1 MDFANLDTAS
11 SVILL
16 LVGLGVFLLGFK
28 FLGDSIEKLSAS
40 KLRALFNRAAG
51 NRFAGVGIGALATAI
66 VQSSS
71 VTTVMVVGFVNAGVM
86 TLTQAAA
93 VIMGANIGTT
103 ITGWLVWLNQFNVMM
118 YAMLLTLIGLILT
131 MVTKNNK
138 VNTAGSLVASLG
150 LVFVGLEIMSGSMA
164 GVANEP
170 FVEQALTSVT
180 NPLLL
185 LLIGVAVTGIVQSS
199 SAVTSVLIVMAQ
211 EGLLIGGGGNGIL
224 FVILGTNIGTCVTAV
239 LSSIGANTN
248 AKRACLYH
256 LLFNVIGSIIFL
268 IVLWIWDDFYDLLF
282 GLFGGS
288 ANASEEVIVAA
299 NTTCITFF
307 HTMFNVICTCLYL
320 PFIKYLVRL
329 TELIIPDRKKA
340 RRNRSDEGFMDKRL
354 LVTPSLALGQLV
366 KQTTYTAGIA
376 VKCLNNA
383 VAGFIAKDDSKL
395 DDMVKDVQKV
405 NDLSQE
411 ITGYLLEI
419 SAKDISLSDE
429 KLVNVLHRD
438 NSDIVRIADIA
449 ENIVGYTHKAIDET
463 LVFSDVVKRD
473 LNKLMKLLNEQYEL
487 VVDIVENNNIV
498 KIKQSDELEQEIDA
512 SKKRLLDEHIE
523 RMARGECNAE
533 NNSLFVSLISNLER
547 VGDHLSMMAHS
558 VEEVV

>member
-11 SVILL
+11 SVVLL

-40 KLRALFNRAAG
+40 KMRALFHKAAG

-118 YAMLLTLIGLILT
+118 YAMLLTLIGLVMT

-138 VNTAGSLVASLG
+138 VNTAGTLIASLG

-164 GVANEP
+164 GVAKEP
-170 FVEQALTSVT
+170 FVEDALTSVT

-185 LLIGVAVTGIVQSS
+185 LLIGAGITAIVQSS

-211 EGLLIGGGGNGIL
+211 NGLLIGGGGNGIL
-224 FVILGTNIGTCVTAV
+224 FVILGTNIGTCITAV

-256 LLFNVIGSIIFL
+256 LMFNVIGSIIFL
-268 IVLWIWDDFYDLLF
+268 IVFWIWGGFYDDVLMQWF
-282 GLFGGS
+282 H
-288 ANASEEVIVAA
+288 ND
-299 NTTCITFF
+299 TTCITFF

-320 PFIKYLVRL
+320 PFIKYLVKL
-329 TELIIPDRKKA
+329 TEIMIPDRKKK
-340 RRNRSDEGFMDKRL
+340 SKVQSGEGFMDKRL

-366 KQTTYTAGIA
+366 KQTTYTAGVAI
-376 VKCLNNA
+376 KCLNNA

-395 DDMVKDVQKV
+395 ADMTADVNKV
-405 NDLSQE
+405 GELSRE
-411 ITGYLLEI
+411 ITDYLLEI
-419 SAKDISLSDE
+419 SAMDISLNEE

-438 NSDIVRIADIA
+438 NIDVVRIADIA

-463 LVFSDVVKRD
+463 LTFSEVVKHD
-473 LNKLMKLLNEQYEL
+473 LNRLMSLINEQYEL
-487 VVDIVENNNIV
+487 VVNIVENNDLL
-498 KIKQSDELEQEIDA
+498 KIKQSDEIEQEIDA
-512 SKKRLLDEHIE
+512 TKKRLLDEHIE
-523 RMARGECNAE
+523 RMSRGECNAE

-547 VGDHLSMMAHS
+547 VGDHLSLMAHS
-558 VEEVV
+558 VEAVA

>member
-40 KLRALFNRAAG
+40 KMRALFHKAAG

-118 YAMLLTLIGLILT
+118 YAMLLTLIGLVMT

-138 VNTAGSLVASLG
+138 VNTAGTLIASLG

-164 GVANEP
+164 GVAKEP
-170 FVEQALTSVT
+170 FVEDALTSVT

-185 LLIGVAVTGIVQSS
+185 LLIGAGITAIVQSS

-211 EGLLIGGGGNGIL
+211 NGLLIGGGGNGIL
-224 FVILGTNIGTCVTAV
+224 FVILGTNIGTCITAV

-256 LLFNVIGSIIFL
+256 LMFNVIGSIIFL
-268 IVLWIWDDFYDLLF
+268 IVFWIWGGFYDDVLMQWF
-282 GLFGGS
+282 H
-288 ANASEEVIVAA
+288 ND
-299 NTTCITFF
+299 TTCITFF

-320 PFIKYLVRL
+320 PFIKYLVKL
-329 TELIIPDRKKA
+329 TEIMIPDRKKK
-340 RRNRSDEGFMDKRL
+340 SKVQSGEGFMDKRL

-366 KQTTYTAGIA
+366 KQTTYTAGVAI
-376 VKCLNNA
+376 KCLNNA

-395 DDMVKDVQKV
+395 DDMTADVNKV
-405 NDLSQE
+405 GELSRE
-411 ITGYLLEI
+411 ITDYLLEI
-419 SAKDISLSDE
+419 SAMDISLNEE

-438 NSDIVRIADIA
+438 NIDVVRIADIA

-463 LVFSDVVKRD
+463 LTFSEVVKHD
-473 LNKLMKLLNEQYEL
+473 LNRLMSLINEQYEL
-487 VVDIVENNNIV
+487 VVNIVENNDLL
-498 KIKQSDELEQEIDA
+498 KIKQSDEIEREIDA
-512 SKKRLLDEHIE
+512 TKKRLLDEHIE
-523 RMARGECNAE
+523 RMSRGECNAE

-547 VGDHLSMMAHS
+547 VGDHLSLMAHS
-558 VEEVV
+558 VEAVA

>member
-11 SVILL
+11 SVVLL

-40 KLRALFNRAAG
+40 KMRALFHKAGG

-118 YAMLLTLIGLILT
+118 YAMLLTLVGLVMT

-138 VNTAGSLVASLG
+138 VNTAGTLIASLG

-164 GVANEP
+164 GVAKEP
-170 FVEQALTSVT
+170 FVEDALTSVT

-185 LLIGVAVTGIVQSS
+185 LLIGAGITAIVQSS

-211 EGLLIGGGGNGIL
+211 NGLLIGGGGNGIL
-224 FVILGTNIGTCVTAV
+224 FVILGTNIGTCITAV

-256 LLFNVIGSIIFL
+256 LMFNVIGSIIFL
-268 IVLWIWDDFYDLLF
+268 IVFWIWGRFYDDVLMQWF
-282 GLFGGS
+282 H
-288 ANASEEVIVAA
+288 ND
-299 NTTCITFF
+299 TTCITFF

-320 PFIKYLVRL
+320 PFIKYLVKL
-329 TELIIPDRKKA
+329 TEIMIPDRKKK
-340 RRNRSDEGFMDKRL
+340 SKVQSGEGFMDKRL

-366 KQTTYTAGIA
+366 KQTTYTAGVAI
-376 VKCLNNA
+376 KCLNNA

-395 DDMVKDVQKV
+395 DDMTADVNKV
-405 NDLSQE
+405 GELSRE
-411 ITGYLLEI
+411 ITDYLLEI
-419 SAKDISLSDE
+419 SAMDISLNEE

-438 NSDIVRIADIA
+438 NIDVVRIADIA

-463 LVFSDVVKRD
+463 LTFSEVVKHD
-473 LNKLMKLLNEQYEL
+473 LNRLMSLINEQYEL
-487 VVDIVENNNIV
+487 VVNIVENNDLL
-498 KIKQSDELEQEIDA
+498 KIKQSDEIEQEIDA
-512 SKKRLLDEHIE
+512 TKKRLLDEHIE
-523 RMARGECNAE
+523 RMSRGECNAE

-547 VGDHLSMMAHS
+547 VGDHLSLMAHS
-558 VEEVV
+558 VEAVA

>member
-1 MDFANLDTAS
+1 MDFANLDTVS
-11 SVILL
+11 SVVLL

-40 KLRALFNRAAG
+40 KMRALFHKAAG

-118 YAMLLTLIGLILT
+118 YAMLLTLVGLIMT
-131 MVTKNNK
+131 MVSKNNK
-138 VNTAGSLVASLG
+138 VNTAGTLIASLG

-170 FVEQALTSVT
+170 FVEQALTSVS

-185 LLIGVAVTGIVQSS
+185 LIIGAVVTGIVQSS

-211 EGLLIGGGGNGIL
+211 NGLLIGGGGNGIL
-224 FVILGTNIGTCVTAV
+224 FVILGTNIGTCVTAL

-268 IVLWIWDDFYDLLF
+268 IVFWIWDGFYDDVLMQWF
-282 GLFGGS
+282 H
-288 ANASEEVIVAA
+288 ND
-299 NTTCITFF
+299 TTCITFF
-307 HTMFNVICTCLYL
+307 HTAFNVICTCLYL
-320 PFIKYLVRL
+320 PFIKYLVKL
-329 TELIIPDRKKA
+329 TEIIIPDRKKKA
-340 RRNRSDEGFMDKRL
+340 KHKEAEGFMDKRL
-354 LVTPSLALGQLV
+354 LLTPSLAIGQLV

-376 VKCLNNA
+376 VKSLNAA
-383 VAGFIAKDDSKL
+383 VAGFIAKDDGKFDTISQ
-395 DDMVKDVQKV
+395 DIEKV
-405 NDLSQE
+405 GELSRE
-411 ITGYLLEI
+411 ITDYLIEI

-429 KLVNVLHRD
+429 RIVNVLHRD
-438 NSDIVRIADIA
+438 NTDVVRIADIA
-449 ENIVGYTHKAIDET
+449 ENIVGYTRKAIDET
-463 LVFSDVVKRD
+463 LTFSEVVKHD
-473 LNKLMKLLNEQYEL
+473 LNRLMSLINEQYEL
-487 VVDIVENNNIV
+487 VVNIVENNDLL
-498 KIKQSDELEQEIDA
+498 KIKQSDEIEQEIDDT
-512 SKKRLLDEHIE
+512 KKRLLNEHIA
-523 RMARGECNAE
+523 RMSRGECNAE
-533 NNSLFVSLISNLER
+533 NNSLFVSLVSNLER
-547 VGDHLSMMAHS
+547 VGDHLSLMAHS
-558 VEEVV
+558 VEDIA

>member
-1 MDFANLDTAS
+1 MDFENLDTAS

-51 NRFAGVGIGALATAI
+51 NRFAGVGVGALATAI

-138 VNTAGSLVASLG
+138 VNTAGSLIASLG

-170 FVEQALTSVT
+170 LVEQALTYVE

-185 LLIGVAVTGIVQSS
+185 LLIGVLVTGIVQSS

>member
-11 SVILL
+11 SVVLL

-40 KLRALFNRAAG
+40 KMRALFHKAAG

-118 YAMLLTLIGLILT
+118 YAMLLTLVGLIMT

-138 VNTAGSLVASLG
+138 VNTAGTLIASLG

-164 GVANEP
+164 GVAKEP
-170 FVEQALTSVT
+170 FVEDALTSVT

-185 LLIGVAVTGIVQSS
+185 LLIGAGITAIVQSS

-211 EGLLIGGGGNGIL
+211 NGLLIGGGGNGIL
-224 FVILGTNIGTCVTAV
+224 FVILGTNIGTCITAV

-256 LLFNVIGSIIFL
+256 LMFNVIGSIIFL
-268 IVLWIWDDFYDLLF
+268 IVFWIWGGFYDDVLMQWF
-282 GLFGGS
+282 H
-288 ANASEEVIVAA
+288 ND
-299 NTTCITFF
+299 TTCITFF

-320 PFIKYLVRL
+320 PFIKYLVKL
-329 TELIIPDRKKA
+329 TELMIPDRKKK
-340 RRNRSDEGFMDKRL
+340 SKVQSGEGFMDKRL

-366 KQTTYTAGIA
+366 KQTTYTAGVAI
-376 VKCLNNA
+376 KCLNNA

-395 DDMVKDVQKV
+395 DDMIADVNKV
-405 NDLSQE
+405 GELSRE
-411 ITGYLLEI
+411 ITDYLLEI
-419 SAKDISLSDE
+419 SAMDISLNEE

-438 NSDIVRIADIA
+438 NIDVVRIADIA

-463 LVFSDVVKRD
+463 LTFSEVVKHD
-473 LNKLMKLLNEQYEL
+473 LNRLMGLINEQYEL
-487 VVDIVENNNIV
+487 VVNIVENNDLL
-498 KIKQSDELEQEIDA
+498 KIKQSDEIEQEIDA
-512 SKKRLLDEHIE
+512 TKKRLLDEHIE
-523 RMARGECNAE
+523 RMSRGECNAE

-547 VGDHLSMMAHS
+547 VGDHLSLMAHS
-558 VEEVV
+558 VEAVA

>member
-211 EGLLIGGGGNGIL
+211 NGLLIGGGGNGIL

-268 IVLWIWDDFYDLLF
+268 VVFWIWDGFYDDVLMAMF
-282 GLFGGS
+282 
-288 ANASEEVIVAA
+288 N
-299 NTTCITFF
+299 NHTTCITFF

-329 TELIIPDRKKA
+329 TELIIPDRKK
-340 RRNRSDEGFMDKRL
+340 NRKNKAGEGFMDKRL
-354 LVTPSLALGQLV
+354 LVTPSLALGQLL

-395 DDMVKDVQKV
+395 DDMLKDVQKV

>member
-1 MDFANLDTAS
+1 MDFENLDTVS
-11 SVILL
+11 SVVLL

-40 KLRALFNRAAG
+40 KMRALFNKAAG

-118 YAMLLTLIGLILT
+118 YAMLLTLVGLIMT
-131 MVTKNNK
+131 MFSKNNK
-138 VNTAGSLVASLG
+138 VNTAGTLIASLG

-164 GVANEP
+164 GFTDNQ
-170 FVEQALTSVT
+170 FVIDALSSVS

-185 LLIGVAVTGIVQSS
+185 LLIGAGITAIVQSS
-199 SAVTSVLIVMAQ
+199 SAVTSVLVVMASATPP
-211 EGLLIGGGGNGIL
+211 LLVGGGGNGIL
-224 FVILGTNIGTCVTAV
+224 FVILGTNIGTCITAV

-256 LLFNVIGSIIFL
+256 LMFNVIGSIIFL
-268 IVLWIWDDFYDLLF
+268 IVFWIWGGFYDDVLMQWF
-282 GLFGGS
+282 H
-288 ANASEEVIVAA
+288 ND
-299 NTTCITFF
+299 TTCITFF

-320 PFIKYLVRL
+320 PFIKYLVKL
-329 TELIIPDRKKA
+329 TEIMIPDRKKK
-340 RRNRSDEGFMDKRL
+340 SKVQSGEGFMDKRL

-366 KQTTYTAGIA
+366 KQTTYTAGVAI
-376 VKCLNNA
+376 KCLNNA

-395 DDMVKDVQKV
+395 ADMTADVNKV
-405 NDLSQE
+405 GELSRE
-411 ITGYLLEI
+411 ITDYLLEI
-419 SAKDISLSDE
+419 SAMDISLNEE

-438 NSDIVRIADIA
+438 NIDVVRIADIA

-463 LVFSDVVKRD
+463 LTFSEVVKHD
-473 LNKLMKLLNEQYEL
+473 LNRLMSLINEQYEL
-487 VVDIVENNNIV
+487 VVNIVENNDLL
-498 KIKQSDELEQEIDA
+498 KIKQSDEIEQEIDA
-512 SKKRLLDEHIE
+512 TKKRLLDEHIE
-523 RMARGECNAE
+523 RMSRGECNAE

-547 VGDHLSMMAHS
+547 VGDHLSLMAHS
-558 VEEVV
+558 VEAVA

>member
-40 KLRALFNRAAG
+40 KMRALFHKAAG

-118 YAMLLTLIGLILT
+118 YAMLLTLIGLVMT

-138 VNTAGSLVASLG
+138 VNTAGTLIASLG

-164 GVANEP
+164 GVAKEP
-170 FVEQALTSVT
+170 FVEDALTSVT

-185 LLIGVAVTGIVQSS
+185 LLIGAGITAIVQSS

-211 EGLLIGGGGNGIL
+211 NGLLIGGGGNGIL
-224 FVILGTNIGTCVTAV
+224 FVILGTNIGTCITAV

-256 LLFNVIGSIIFL
+256 LMFNVIGSIIFL
-268 IVLWIWDDFYDLLF
+268 IVFWIWGGFYDDVLMQWF
-282 GLFGGS
+282 H
-288 ANASEEVIVAA
+288 ND
-299 NTTCITFF
+299 TTCITFF

-320 PFIKYLVRL
+320 PFIKYLVKL
-329 TELIIPDRKKA
+329 TEIMIPDRKKK
-340 RRNRSDEGFMDKRL
+340 SKVQSGEGFMDKRL

-366 KQTTYTAGIA
+366 KQTTYTAGVAI
-376 VKCLNNA
+376 KCLNNA

-395 DDMVKDVQKV
+395 DDMTADVNKV
-405 NDLSQE
+405 GELSRE
-411 ITGYLLEI
+411 ITDYLLEI
-419 SAKDISLSDE
+419 SAMDISLNEE

-438 NSDIVRIADIA
+438 NIDVVRIADIA

-463 LVFSDVVKRD
+463 LTFSEVVKHD
-473 LNKLMKLLNEQYEL
+473 LNRLMSLINEQYEL
-487 VVDIVENNNIV
+487 VVNIVENNDLL
-498 KIKQSDELEQEIDA
+498 KIKQSDEIEQEIDA
-512 SKKRLLDEHIE
+512 TKKRLLDEHIE
-523 RMARGECNAE
+523 RMSRGECNAE

-547 VGDHLSMMAHS
+547 VGDHLSLMAHS
-558 VEEVV
+558 VEAVA

>member
-211 EGLLIGGGGNGIL
+211 NGLLIGGGGNGIL

-268 IVLWIWDDFYDLLF
+268 VVFWIWDGFYDDVLMQWF
-282 GLFGGS
+282 H
-288 ANASEEVIVAA
+288 ND
-299 NTTCITFF
+299 TTCITFF

-320 PFIKYLVRL
+320 PFIKYLVKL
-329 TELIIPDRKKA
+329 TEILIPDRKK
-340 RRNRSDEGFMDKRL
+340 NRKNKAGEGFMDKRL
-354 LVTPSLALGQLV
+354 LVTPSLALGQLL

-395 DDMVKDVQKV
+395 DDMLKDVQKV

>member
-1 MDFANLDTAS
+1 MDFENLDTAS

-40 KLRALFNRAAG
+40 KMRALFNRAAG

-118 YAMLLTLIGLILT
+118 YAMLLTLVGLIMT

-138 VNTAGSLVASLG
+138 VNTAGSLVASLA

-185 LLIGVAVTGIVQSS
+185 LLIGVADTGIVQSS

-211 EGLLIGGGGNGIL
+211 NGLLIGGGGNGIL

-268 IVLWIWDDFYDLLF
+268 VVFWIWDGFYDDVLMAMF
-282 GLFGGS
+282 
-288 ANASEEVIVAA
+288 N
-299 NTTCITFF
+299 NHTTCITFF

-320 PFIKYLVRL
+320 PFIKYLVKL
-329 TELIIPDRKKA
+329 TEINIPDRKK
-340 RRNRSDEGFMDKRL
+340 NRKNKAGEGFMDKRL
-354 LVTPSLALGQLV
+354 LVSPSLALGQLL

-395 DDMVKDVQKV
+395 DDMLKDVQKV

>member
-40 KLRALFNRAAG
+40 KMRALFHKAAG

-118 YAMLLTLIGLILT
+118 YAMLLTLVGLVMT

-138 VNTAGSLVASLG
+138 VNTAGTLIASLG

-164 GVANEP
+164 GVAKEP
-170 FVEQALTSVT
+170 FVEDALTSVT

-185 LLIGVAVTGIVQSS
+185 LLIGAGITAIVQSS

-211 EGLLIGGGGNGIL
+211 NGLLIGGGGNGIL
-224 FVILGTNIGTCVTAV
+224 FVILGTNIGTCITAV

-256 LLFNVIGSIIFL
+256 LMFNVIGSIIFL
-268 IVLWIWDDFYDLLF
+268 IVFWIWGGFYDDVLMQWF
-282 GLFGGS
+282 H
-288 ANASEEVIVAA
+288 ND
-299 NTTCITFF
+299 TTCITFF

-320 PFIKYLVRL
+320 PFIKYLVKL
-329 TELIIPDRKKA
+329 TELMIPDRKKK
-340 RRNRSDEGFMDKRL
+340 SKVQSGEGFMDKRL

-366 KQTTYTAGIA
+366 KQTTYTAGVAI
-376 VKCLNNA
+376 KCLNNA
-383 VAGFIAKDDSKL
+383 VAGFIAKNDSKL
-395 DDMVKDVQKV
+395 DDMTADVNKV
-405 NDLSQE
+405 GELSRE
-411 ITGYLLEI
+411 ITDYLLEI
-419 SAKDISLSDE
+419 SAMDISLNEE

-438 NSDIVRIADIA
+438 NIDVVRIADIA

-463 LVFSDVVKRD
+463 LTFSEVVKHD
-473 LNKLMKLLNEQYEL
+473 LNRLMSLINEQYEL
-487 VVDIVENNNIV
+487 VVNIVENNDLL
-498 KIKQSDELEQEIDA
+498 KIKQSDEIEQEIDA
-512 SKKRLLDEHIE
+512 TKKRLLDEHIE
-523 RMARGECNAE
+523 RMSRGECNAE

-547 VGDHLSMMAHS
+547 VGDHLSLMAHS
-558 VEEVV
+558 VEAVA

>member
-1 MDFANLDTAS
+1 MDFENLDTAS

-51 NRFAGVGIGALATAI
+51 NRFAGVGVGALATAI

-150 LVFVGLEIMSGSMA
+150 LVFVGLEIMSGSMS
-164 GVANEP
+164 GFTDNQ
-170 FVEQALTSVT
+170 FVIDALSSVT

-185 LLIGVAVTGIVQSS
+185 LLIGAGITAIVQSS
-199 SAVTSVLIVMAQ
+199 SAVTSVLVVMASTTPP
-211 EGLLIGGGGNGIL
+211 LLVGGGGNGIL
-224 FVILGTNIGTCVTAV
+224 FVILGTNIGTCITAV

-268 IVLWIWDDFYDLLF
+268 VVFWIWDGFYDDVLMQWF
-282 GLFGGS
+282 H
-288 ANASEEVIVAA
+288 NH
-299 NTTCITFF
+299 TTCITFF

-320 PFIKYLVRL
+320 PFIKYLVKL
-329 TELIIPDRKKA
+329 TEIIIPDRKK
-340 RRNRSDEGFMDKRL
+340 NRKNKAGEGFMDKRL
-354 LVTPSLALGQLV
+354 LVTPSLALGQLL

>member
-1 MDFANLDTAS
+1 MDFENLDTAS
-11 SVILL
+11 SVVLL

-40 KLRALFNRAAG
+40 KMRALFNKAAG

-118 YAMLLTLIGLILT
+118 YAMLLTLIGLVMT

-138 VNTAGSLVASLG
+138 VNTAGTLIASLG

-164 GVANEP
+164 GFTDNQ
-170 FVEQALTSVT
+170 FVIDALSSVS

-185 LLIGVAVTGIVQSS
+185 LLIGAGITAIVQSS
-199 SAVTSVLIVMAQ
+199 SAVTSVLVVMASATPP
-211 EGLLIGGGGNGIL
+211 LLVGGGGNGIL
-224 FVILGTNIGTCVTAV
+224 FVILGTNIGTCITAV

-268 IVLWIWDDFYDLLF
+268 IVFWIWDGFYDDVLMAMF
-282 GLFGGS
+282 H
-288 ANASEEVIVAA
+288 NH
-299 NTTCITFF
+299 TTCITFF

-320 PFIKYLVRL
+320 PFIKYLVKL
-329 TELIIPDRKKA
+329 TEIMIPDRKKK
-340 RRNRSDEGFMDKRL
+340 SKVQSGEGFMDKRL

-366 KQTTYTAGIA
+366 KQTTYTAGVAI
-376 VKCLNNA
+376 KCLNNA

-395 DDMVKDVQKV
+395 DDMTADVNKV
-405 NDLSQE
+405 GELSRE
-411 ITGYLLEI
+411 ITDYLLEI
-419 SAKDISLSDE
+419 SAMDISLNEE

-438 NSDIVRIADIA
+438 NIDVVRIADIA

-463 LVFSDVVKRD
+463 LTFSEVVKHD
-473 LNKLMKLLNEQYEL
+473 LNRLMSLINEQYEL
-487 VVDIVENNNIV
+487 VVNIVENNDLL
-498 KIKQSDELEQEIDA
+498 KIKQSDEIEQEIDA
-512 SKKRLLDEHIE
+512 TKKRLLDEHIE
-523 RMARGECNAE
+523 RMSRGECNAE

-547 VGDHLSMMAHS
+547 VGDHLSLMAHS
-558 VEEVV
+558 VEAVA

>member
-11 SVILL
+11 SVVLL

-40 KLRALFNRAAG
+40 KMRALFHKAAG

-118 YAMLLTLIGLILT
+118 YAMLLTLIGLVMT

-138 VNTAGSLVASLG
+138 VNTAGTLIASLG

-164 GVANEP
+164 GVAKEP
-170 FVEQALTSVT
+170 FVEDALTSVT

-185 LLIGVAVTGIVQSS
+185 LLIGAGITAIVQSS

-211 EGLLIGGGGNGIL
+211 NGLLIGGDGNGIL
-224 FVILGTNIGTCVTAV
+224 FVILGTNIGTCITAV

-256 LLFNVIGSIIFL
+256 LMFNVIGSIIFL
-268 IVLWIWDDFYDLLF
+268 IVFWIWGGFYDDVLMQWF
-282 GLFGGS
+282 H
-288 ANASEEVIVAA
+288 ND
-299 NTTCITFF
+299 TTCITFF

-320 PFIKYLVRL
+320 PFIKYLVKL
-329 TELIIPDRKKA
+329 TEIMIPDRKKK
-340 RRNRSDEGFMDKRL
+340 SKVQSGEGFMDKRL

-366 KQTTYTAGIA
+366 KQTTYTAGVAI
-376 VKCLNNA
+376 KCLNNA
-383 VAGFIAKDDSKL
+383 VAGFIAKNDSKL
-395 DDMVKDVQKV
+395 DDMTADVNKV
-405 NDLSQE
+405 GELSRE
-411 ITGYLLEI
+411 ITDYLLEI
-419 SAKDISLSDE
+419 SAMDISLNEE

-438 NSDIVRIADIA
+438 NIDVVRIADIA

-463 LVFSDVVKRD
+463 LTFSEVVKHD
-473 LNKLMKLLNEQYEL
+473 LNRLMSLINEQYEL
-487 VVDIVENNNIV
+487 VVNIVENNDLL
-498 KIKQSDELEQEIDA
+498 KIKQSDEIEQEIDA
-512 SKKRLLDEHIE
+512 TKKRLLDEHIE
-523 RMARGECNAE
+523 RMSRGECNAE

-547 VGDHLSMMAHS
+547 VGDHLSLMAHS
-558 VEEVV
+558 VEAVA

>member
-11 SVILL
+11 SVVLL

-40 KLRALFNRAAG
+40 KMRALFHKAAG

-71 VTTVMVVGFVNAGVM
+71 VTAVMVVGFVNAGVM

-118 YAMLLTLIGLILT
+118 YAMLLTLVGLVMT

-138 VNTAGSLVASLG
+138 VNTAGTLIASLG

-164 GVANEP
+164 GVAKEP
-170 FVEQALTSVT
+170 FVEDALTSVT

-185 LLIGVAVTGIVQSS
+185 LLIGAGITAIVQSS

-211 EGLLIGGGGNGIL
+211 NGLLIGGGGNGIL
-224 FVILGTNIGTCVTAV
+224 FVILGTNIGTCITAV

-256 LLFNVIGSIIFL
+256 LMFNVIGSIIFL
-268 IVLWIWDDFYDLLF
+268 IVFWIWGGFYDDVLMQWF
-282 GLFGGS
+282 H
-288 ANASEEVIVAA
+288 ND
-299 NTTCITFF
+299 TTCITFF

-320 PFIKYLVRL
+320 PFIKYLVKL
-329 TELIIPDRKKA
+329 TEIMIPDRKKK
-340 RRNRSDEGFMDKRL
+340 SKVQSGEGFMDKRL

-366 KQTTYTAGIA
+366 KQTTYTAGVAI
-376 VKCLNNA
+376 KCLNNA

-395 DDMVKDVQKV
+395 DDMTADVNKV
-405 NDLSQE
+405 GELSRE
-411 ITGYLLEI
+411 ITDYLLEI
-419 SAKDISLSDE
+419 SAMDISLNEE

-438 NSDIVRIADIA
+438 NIDVVRIADIA

-463 LVFSDVVKRD
+463 LTFSEVVKHD
-473 LNKLMKLLNEQYEL
+473 LNRLMGLINEQYEL
-487 VVDIVENNNIV
+487 VVNIVENNDLL
-498 KIKQSDELEQEIDA
+498 KIKQSDEIEQEIDA
-512 SKKRLLDEHIE
+512 TKKRLLDEHIE
-523 RMARGECNAE
+523 RMSRGECNAE

-547 VGDHLSMMAHS
+547 VGDHLSLMAHS
-558 VEEVV
+558 VEAVA

>member
-11 SVILL
+11 SVVLL

-40 KLRALFNRAAG
+40 KMRALFHKAAG

-118 YAMLLTLIGLILT
+118 YAMLLTLVGLIMT

-138 VNTAGSLVASLG
+138 VNTAGTLIASLG

-164 GVANEP
+164 GVAKEP
-170 FVEQALTSVT
+170 FVEDALTSVT

-185 LLIGVAVTGIVQSS
+185 LLIGAGITAIVQSS

-211 EGLLIGGGGNGIL
+211 NGLLIGGGGNGIL
-224 FVILGTNIGTCVTAV
+224 FVILGTNIGTCITAV

-256 LLFNVIGSIIFL
+256 LMFNVIGSIIFL
-268 IVLWIWDDFYDLLF
+268 IVFWIWGGFYDDVLMQWF
-282 GLFGGS
+282 H
-288 ANASEEVIVAA
+288 ND
-299 NTTCITFF
+299 TTCITFF

-320 PFIKYLVRL
+320 PFIKYLVKL
-329 TELIIPDRKKA
+329 TEIMIPDRKKK
-340 RRNRSDEGFMDKRL
+340 SKVQSGEGFMDKRL

-366 KQTTYTAGIA
+366 KQTTYTAGVAI
-376 VKCLNNA
+376 KCLNNA
-383 VAGFIAKDDSKL
+383 VAGFIAKNDSKL
-395 DDMVKDVQKV
+395 DDMTADVNKV
-405 NDLSQE
+405 GELSRE
-411 ITGYLLEI
+411 ITDYLLEI
-419 SAKDISLSDE
+419 SAMDISLNEE

-438 NSDIVRIADIA
+438 NIDVVRIADIA

-463 LVFSDVVKRD
+463 LTFSEVVKHD
-473 LNKLMKLLNEQYEL
+473 LNRLMSLINEQYEL
-487 VVDIVENNNIV
+487 VVNIVENNDLL
-498 KIKQSDELEQEIDA
+498 KIKQSDEIEQEIDA
-512 SKKRLLDEHIE
+512 TKKRLLDEHIE
-523 RMARGECNAE
+523 RMSRGECNAE

-547 VGDHLSMMAHS
+547 VGDHLSLMAHS
-558 VEEVV
+558 VEAVA

>member
-11 SVILL
+11 SVVLL

-40 KLRALFNRAAG
+40 KMRALFHKAAG

-118 YAMLLTLIGLILT
+118 YAMLLTLVGLIMT

-138 VNTAGSLVASLG
+138 VNTAGTLIASLG

-164 GVANEP
+164 GVAKEP
-170 FVEQALTSVT
+170 FVEDALTSVT

-185 LLIGVAVTGIVQSS
+185 LLIGAGITAIVQSS

-211 EGLLIGGGGNGIL
+211 NGLLIGGGGNGIL
-224 FVILGTNIGTCVTAV
+224 FVILGTNIGTCITAV

-256 LLFNVIGSIIFL
+256 LMFNVIGSIIFL
-268 IVLWIWDDFYDLLF
+268 IVFWIWGGFYDDVLMQWF
-282 GLFGGS
+282 H
-288 ANASEEVIVAA
+288 ND
-299 NTTCITFF
+299 TTCITFF

-320 PFIKYLVRL
+320 PFIKYLVKL
-329 TELIIPDRKKA
+329 TEIMIPDRKKK
-340 RRNRSDEGFMDKRL
+340 SKVQSGEGFMDKRL

-366 KQTTYTAGIA
+366 KQTTYTAGVAI
-376 VKCLNNA
+376 KCLNNA

-395 DDMVKDVQKV
+395 DDMTADVNKV
-405 NDLSQE
+405 GELSRE
-411 ITGYLLEI
+411 ITDYLLEI
-419 SAKDISLSDE
+419 SAMDISLNEE

-438 NSDIVRIADIA
+438 NIDVVRIADIA

-463 LVFSDVVKRD
+463 LTFSEVVKHD
-473 LNKLMKLLNEQYEL
+473 LNRLMSLINEQYEL
-487 VVDIVENNNIV
+487 VVNIVENNDLL
-498 KIKQSDELEQEIDA
+498 KIKQSDEIEREIDA
-512 SKKRLLDEHIE
+512 TKKRLLDEHIE
-523 RMARGECNAE
+523 RMSRGECNAE

-547 VGDHLSMMAHS
+547 VGDHLSLMAHS
-558 VEEVV
+558 VEAVA

>member
-11 SVILL
+11 SVVLL

-40 KLRALFNRAAG
+40 KMRALFHKAAG

-118 YAMLLTLIGLILT
+118 YAMLLTLVGLIMT

-138 VNTAGSLVASLG
+138 VNTAGTLIASLG

-164 GVANEP
+164 GVAKEP
-170 FVEQALTSVT
+170 FVEDALTSVT

-185 LLIGVAVTGIVQSS
+185 LLIGAGITAIVQSS

-211 EGLLIGGGGNGIL
+211 NGLLIGGGGNGIL
-224 FVILGTNIGTCVTAV
+224 FVILGTNIGTCITAV

-256 LLFNVIGSIIFL
+256 LMFNVIGSIIFL
-268 IVLWIWDDFYDLLF
+268 IVFWIWGGFYDDVLMQWF
-282 GLFGGS
+282 H
-288 ANASEEVIVAA
+288 ND
-299 NTTCITFF
+299 TTCITFF

-320 PFIKYLVRL
+320 PFIKYLVKL
-329 TELIIPDRKKA
+329 TEIMIPDRKKK
-340 RRNRSDEGFMDKRL
+340 SKVQSGEGFMDKRL

-366 KQTTYTAGIA
+366 KQTTYTAGVAI
-376 VKCLNNA
+376 KCLNNA
-383 VAGFIAKDDSKL
+383 VAGFIAKNDSKL
-395 DDMVKDVQKV
+395 DDMTADVNKV
-405 NDLSQE
+405 GELSRE
-411 ITGYLLEI
+411 ITDYLLEI
-419 SAKDISLSDE
+419 SAMDISLNEE

-438 NSDIVRIADIA
+438 NIDVVRIADIA

-463 LVFSDVVKRD
+463 LTFSEVVKHD
-473 LNKLMKLLNEQYEL
+473 LNRLMSLINEQYEL
-487 VVDIVENNNIV
+487 VVNIVENNDLL
-498 KIKQSDELEQEIDA
+498 KIKQSDEIEREIDA
-512 SKKRLLDEHIE
+512 TKKRLLDEHIE
-523 RMARGECNAE
+523 RMSRGECNAE

-547 VGDHLSMMAHS
+547 VGDHLSLMAHS
-558 VEEVV
+558 VEAVA

>member
-11 SVILL
+11 SVVLL

-40 KLRALFNRAAG
+40 KMRALFHKAAG

-118 YAMLLTLIGLILT
+118 YAMLLTLVGLIMT

-138 VNTAGSLVASLG
+138 VNTAGTLIASLG

-164 GVANEP
+164 GVAKEP
-170 FVEQALTSVT
+170 FVEDALTSVT

-185 LLIGVAVTGIVQSS
+185 LLIGAGITAIVQSS

-211 EGLLIGGGGNGIL
+211 NGLLIGGGGNGIL
-224 FVILGTNIGTCVTAV
+224 FVILGTNIGTCITAV

-256 LLFNVIGSIIFL
+256 LMFNVIGSIIFL
-268 IVLWIWDDFYDLLF
+268 IVFWIWGGFYDDVLMQWF
-282 GLFGGS
+282 H
-288 ANASEEVIVAA
+288 N

-320 PFIKYLVRL
+320 PFIKYLVKL
-329 TELIIPDRKKA
+329 TEIMIPDRKKK
-340 RRNRSDEGFMDKRL
+340 SKVQSGEGFMDKRL

-366 KQTTYTAGIA
+366 KQTTYTAGVAI
-376 VKCLNNA
+376 KCLNNA
-383 VAGFIAKDDSKL
+383 VAGFIAKNDSKL
-395 DDMVKDVQKV
+395 DDMTADVNKV
-405 NDLSQE
+405 GELSRE
-411 ITGYLLEI
+411 ITDYLLEI
-419 SAKDISLSDE
+419 SAMDISLNEE

-438 NSDIVRIADIA
+438 NIDVVRIADIA

-463 LVFSDVVKRD
+463 LTFSEVVKHD
-473 LNKLMKLLNEQYEL
+473 LNRLMGLINEQYEL
-487 VVDIVENNNIV
+487 VVNIVENNDLL
-498 KIKQSDELEQEIDA
+498 KIKQSDEIEQEIDA
-512 SKKRLLDEHIE
+512 TKKRLLDEHIE
-523 RMARGECNAE
+523 RMSRGECNAE

-547 VGDHLSMMAHS
+547 VGDHLSLMAHS
-558 VEEVV
+558 VEAVA

>member
-11 SVILL
+11 SVVLL

-40 KLRALFNRAAG
+40 KMRALFHKAAG

-118 YAMLLTLIGLILT
+118 YAMLLTLVGLVMT

-138 VNTAGSLVASLG
+138 VNTAGTLIASLG

-164 GVANEP
+164 GVAKEP
-170 FVEQALTSVT
+170 FVEDALTSVT

-185 LLIGVAVTGIVQSS
+185 LLIGAGITAIVQSS

-211 EGLLIGGGGNGIL
+211 NGLLIGGGGNGIL
-224 FVILGTNIGTCVTAV
+224 FVILGTNIGTCITAV

-256 LLFNVIGSIIFL
+256 LMFNVIGSIIFL
-268 IVLWIWDDFYDLLF
+268 IVFWIWGRFYDDVLMQWF
-282 GLFGGS
+282 H
-288 ANASEEVIVAA
+288 ND
-299 NTTCITFF
+299 TTCITFF

-320 PFIKYLVRL
+320 PFIKYLVKL
-329 TELIIPDRKKA
+329 TEIMIPDRKKK
-340 RRNRSDEGFMDKRL
+340 SKVQSGEGFMDKRL

-366 KQTTYTAGIA
+366 KQTTYTAGVAI
-376 VKCLNNA
+376 KCLNNA

-395 DDMVKDVQKV
+395 DDMTADVNKV
-405 NDLSQE
+405 GELSRE
-411 ITGYLLEI
+411 ITDYLLEI
-419 SAKDISLSDE
+419 SAMDISLNEE

-438 NSDIVRIADIA
+438 NIDVVRIADIA

-463 LVFSDVVKRD
+463 LTFSEVVKHD
-473 LNKLMKLLNEQYEL
+473 LNRLMSLINEQYEL
-487 VVDIVENNNIV
+487 VVNIVENNDLL
-498 KIKQSDELEQEIDA
+498 KIKQSDEIEQEIDA
-512 SKKRLLDEHIE
+512 TKKRLLDEHIE
-523 RMARGECNAE
+523 RMSRGECNAE

-547 VGDHLSMMAHS
+547 VGDHLSLMAHS
-558 VEEVV
+558 VEAVA

>member
-1 MDFANLDTAS
+1 MDFENLDTAS

-51 NRFAGVGIGALATAI
+51 NRFAGVGVGALATAI

-150 LVFVGLEIMSGSMA
+150 LVFVGLEIMSGSMS
-164 GVANEP
+164 GFTDNQ
-170 FVEQALTSVT
+170 FVIDALSSVT

-185 LLIGVAVTGIVQSS
+185 LLIGAGITAIVQSS
-199 SAVTSVLIVMAQ
+199 SAVTSVLVVMASTTPP
-211 EGLLIGGGGNGIL
+211 LLVGGGGNGIL

-268 IVLWIWDDFYDLLF
+268 VVFWIWDGFYDDVLMAMF
-282 GLFGGS
+282 
-288 ANASEEVIVAA
+288 N
-299 NTTCITFF
+299 NHTTCITFF

-320 PFIKYLVRL
+320 PFIKYLVKL
-329 TELIIPDRKKA
+329 TEIIIPDRKK
-340 RRNRSDEGFMDKRL
+340 NRKNKAGEGFMDKRL
-354 LVTPSLALGQLV
+354 LVTPSLALGQLL

-395 DDMVKDVQKV
+395 DDMLKDVQKV

>member
-51 NRFAGVGIGALATAI
+51 NRFAGVGVGALATAI

-211 EGLLIGGGGNGIL
+211 NGLLIGGGGNGIL

-268 IVLWIWDDFYDLLF
+268 IVLWIWDDFYDILF

>member
-11 SVILL
+11 SVVLL

-40 KLRALFNRAAG
+40 KMRALFHKAAG

-118 YAMLLTLIGLILT
+118 YAMLLTLVGLVMT

-138 VNTAGSLVASLG
+138 VNTAGTLIASLG

-164 GVANEP
+164 GVAKEP
-170 FVEQALTSVT
+170 FVEDALTSVT

-185 LLIGVAVTGIVQSS
+185 LLIGAGITAIVQSS

-211 EGLLIGGGGNGIL
+211 NGLLIGGGGNGIL
-224 FVILGTNIGTCVTAV
+224 FVILGTNIGTCITAV

-256 LLFNVIGSIIFL
+256 LMFNVIGSIIFL
-268 IVLWIWDDFYDLLF
+268 IVFWIWGRFYDDVLMQWF
-282 GLFGGS
+282 H
-288 ANASEEVIVAA
+288 ND
-299 NTTCITFF
+299 TTCITFF

-320 PFIKYLVRL
+320 PFIKYLVKL
-329 TELIIPDRKKA
+329 TEIMIPDRKKK
-340 RRNRSDEGFMDKRL
+340 SKVQSGEGFMDKRL

-366 KQTTYTAGIA
+366 KQTTYTAGVAI
-376 VKCLNNA
+376 KCLNNA

-395 DDMVKDVQKV
+395 DDMTADVNKV
-405 NDLSQE
+405 GELSRE
-411 ITGYLLEI
+411 ITDYLLEI
-419 SAKDISLSDE
+419 SAMDISLNEE

-438 NSDIVRIADIA
+438 NTDVVRIADIA

-463 LVFSDVVKRD
+463 LTFSEVVKHD
-473 LNKLMKLLNEQYEL
+473 LNRLMSLINEQYEL
-487 VVDIVENNNIV
+487 VVNIVENNDLL
-498 KIKQSDELEQEIDA
+498 KIKQSDEIEQEIDA
-512 SKKRLLDEHIE
+512 TKKRLLDEHIE
-523 RMARGECNAE
+523 RMSRGECNAE

-547 VGDHLSMMAHS
+547 VGDHLSLMAHS
-558 VEEVV
+558 VEAVA

>member
-11 SVILL
+11 SIILL

-51 NRFAGVGIGALATAI
+51 NRFAGVGVGALATAI

-118 YAMLLTLIGLILT
+118 YAMLLTLVGLIMT

-211 EGLLIGGGGNGIL
+211 NGLLIGGGGNGIL

-320 PFIKYLVRL
+320 PFIKYLVKL
-329 TELIIPDRKKA
+329 TEIIIPDRKK
-340 RRNRSDEGFMDKRL
+340 NRKNKAGEGFMDKRL
-354 LVTPSLALGQLV
+354 LVTPSLALGQLL

>member
-11 SVILL
+11 SVVLL

-40 KLRALFNRAAG
+40 KMRALFNRAAG

-150 LVFVGLEIMSGSMA
+150 LVFVGLEIMSGSMS
-164 GVANEP
+164 GFTDKQ
-170 FVEQALTSVT
+170 FVIDALSSVT

-185 LLIGVAVTGIVQSS
+185 LLIGAGITAIVQSS
-199 SAVTSVLIVMAQ
+199 SAVTSVLVVMASTTPP
-211 EGLLIGGGGNGIL
+211 LLVGGGGNGIL
-224 FVILGTNIGTCVTAV
+224 FVILGTNIGTCITAV

-268 IVLWIWDDFYDLLF
+268 VVFWIWDGFYDDVLMQWF
-282 GLFGGS
+282 H
-288 ANASEEVIVAA
+288 NH
-299 NTTCITFF
+299 TTCITFF

-320 PFIKYLVRL
+320 PFIKYLVKL
-329 TELIIPDRKKA
+329 TEIIIPDRKK
-340 RRNRSDEGFMDKRL
+340 NRKNKAGEGFMDKRL
-354 LVTPSLALGQLV
+354 LVTPSLALGQLL

-395 DDMVKDVQKV
+395 DDMLKDVQKV

>member
-11 SVILL
+11 SVVLL

-40 KLRALFNRAAG
+40 KMRALFHKAAG

-118 YAMLLTLIGLILT
+118 YAMLLTLVGLIMT

-138 VNTAGSLVASLG
+138 VNTAGTLIASLG

-164 GVANEP
+164 GVAKEP
-170 FVEQALTSVT
+170 FVEDALTSVT

-185 LLIGVAVTGIVQSS
+185 LLIGAGITAIVQSS

-211 EGLLIGGGGNGIL
+211 NGLLIGGGGNGIL
-224 FVILGTNIGTCVTAV
+224 FVILGTNIGTCITAV

-248 AKRACLYH
+248 AKRTCLYH
-256 LLFNVIGSIIFL
+256 LMFNVIGSIIFL
-268 IVLWIWDDFYDLLF
+268 IVFWIWGGFYDDVLMQWF
-282 GLFGGS
+282 H
-288 ANASEEVIVAA
+288 ND
-299 NTTCITFF
+299 TTCITFF

-320 PFIKYLVRL
+320 PFIKYLVKL
-329 TELIIPDRKKA
+329 TEIMIPDRKKK
-340 RRNRSDEGFMDKRL
+340 SKVQSGEGFMDKRL

-366 KQTTYTAGIA
+366 KQTTYTAGVAI
-376 VKCLNNA
+376 KCLNNA
-383 VAGFIAKDDSKL
+383 VAGFIAKNDSKL
-395 DDMVKDVQKV
+395 DDMTADVNKV
-405 NDLSQE
+405 GELSRE
-411 ITGYLLEI
+411 ITDYLLEI
-419 SAKDISLSDE
+419 SAMDISLNEE

-438 NSDIVRIADIA
+438 NIDVVRIADIA

-463 LVFSDVVKRD
+463 LTFSEVVKHD
-473 LNKLMKLLNEQYEL
+473 LNRLMGLINEQYEL
-487 VVDIVENNNIV
+487 VVNIVENNDLL
-498 KIKQSDELEQEIDA
+498 KIKQSDEIEQEIDA
-512 SKKRLLDEHIE
+512 TKKRLLDEHIE
-523 RMARGECNAE
+523 RMSRGECNAE

-547 VGDHLSMMAHS
+547 VGDHLSLMAHS
-558 VEEVV
+558 VEAVA